1 MYALYLRR
9 LRKLDRDWQAAR
21 KRLQQVRVLVESL
34 PADRAELAPD
44 LSNLEA
50 VEAAARERYEEHA
63 GQEPELSREYA
74 DRAELAEVTM
84 DARRKEH
91 ALAMLLTARPSNPG
105 ELSRLA
111 AAAAAAVESAEA
123 ARAALVTRASEVDAA
138 YQSAVDDP
146 EPNWLAI
153 DRLHAQAEALRASI
167 GKCEARLAT
176 AQRRH
181 HEATERHEARE
192 AMARRRI
199 TDAALARAELDRVR
213 AYADELRARLPAT
226 VSAPLREPRHRA
238 YGAPADP
245 SLHPLIRERYRY
257 EPATE
262 TLHKLPHGELV
273 KATSTIMID
282 GQRIPRAAVIGV
294 LAPPA
299 FNPEDLA

>member
-21 KRLQQVRVLVESL
+21 KRLQQVRTLVESL

-44 LSNLEA
+44 LSDLEA
-50 VEAAARERYEEHA
+50 IEADARAAYEAHA

-84 DARRKEH
+84 DTRRKEH
-91 ALAMLLTARPSNPG
+91 ALHLLLTARPSNPG

-111 AAAAAAVESAEA
+111 AAAAAVERAEA
-123 ARAALVTRASEVDAA
+123 ARAELVTRASEVDSQ

-146 EPNWLAI
+146 EPNWLGI
-153 DRLHAQAEALRASI
+153 DRLHAQAETLRTQL
-167 GKCEARLAT
+167 GKAEATLAT
-176 AQRRH
+176 AERRH
-181 HEATERHEARE
+181 REAIERHEARE
-192 AMARRRI
+192 AMARRQV

-226 VSAPLREPRHRA
+226 VRAPLREQRHRA
-238 YGAPADP
+238 YGSPADP
-245 SLHPLIRERYRY
+245 ALHPLIRERYRY
-257 EPATE
+257 EPATDS
-262 TLHKLPHGELV
+262 LHRLPHGELV
-273 KATSTIMID
+273 KADATIMID
-282 GQRIPRAAVIGV
+282 RQRIPRAAVIAV

>member
-21 KRLQQVRVLVESL
+21 NRLQQVRALVESL
-34 PADRAELAPD
+34 PADHDSTDAD
-44 LSNLEA
+44 LSALEA

-63 GQEPELSREYA
+63 RQEPELSREFA

-91 ALAMLLTARPSNPG
+91 ALHLLLTARPSNPG

-111 AAAAAAVESAEA
+111 AAAAAVESAERD
-123 ARAALVTRASEVDAA
+123 RAALVAQA
-138 YQSAVDDP
+138 SAVDSEYQAAVDAP

-167 GKCEARLAT
+167 GKAETKLAS
-176 AQRRH
+176 AERRH
-181 HEATERHEARE
+181 DEATERHEARE

-199 TDAALARAELDRVR
+199 TDAALARAELDKVR
-213 AYADELRARLPAT
+213 AYAEEIRARLPAT
-226 VSAPLREPRHRA
+226 VSAPLKEPRHRA

-245 SLHPLIRERYRY
+245 STHDAIRERYRY
-257 EPATE
+257 EPATDS
-262 TLHKLPHGELV
+262 LHRLPHGELV
-273 KATSTIMID
+273 KATATIMID